1 MTVPNTE
8 TLPPEIEL
16 ALAYTARVYRPA
28 LRIFFELDLRFARI
42 LSGTN
47 EPMLGQMRLAWWR
60 ETLSKPLGERPSGD
74 AVLDAIGE
82 HWAGR
87 EEHLQKLV
95 DGWEN
100 LLAEPPLGAEDA
112 RAFVSGRAGAMA
124 GAFGD
129 QAGEWDASGA
139 NNVARYW
146 AFADLAANVSLDEER
161 EMLVS
166 LALEQTRPSRLRAP
180 FKGVAVLGA
189 LSLRSLEKGGRP
201 VMEGRGA
208 SITAIRAAFFGR

>member
-1 MTVPNTE
+1 MTIPHTE

-16 ALAYTARVYRPA
+16 ALAYTGPIHRPA
-28 LRIFFELDLRFARI
+28 LRIFFELDLRLARI
-42 LSGTN
+42 LSATN

-60 ETLSKPLGERPSGD
+60 ETLAKPVNERPNGD

-82 HWAGR
+82 HWTGR

-95 DGWEN
+95 DAWEN
-100 LLAEPPLGAEDA
+100 LLAEPPLGADDA
-112 RAFVSGRAGAMA
+112 RAFAHARSDAMA
-124 GAFGD
+124 GAFAD
-129 QAGEWDASGA
+129 QVADCDVSDAKTMGQ
-139 NNVARYW
+139 YW
-146 AFADLAANVSLDEER
+146 ALADLAANVSLKEER

-166 LALEQTRPSRLRAP
+166 LALNQSRPTRLRAP

-201 VMEGRGA
+201 LMEGRGA